1 MLYSEAFRR
10 MGVVGV
16 VRGSPWAA
24 INTDG
29 ILCVMG
35 HFDYFDRDKRG
46 WFYEHPSQPGLSSL
60 GSATKALSIIK
71 SYFEPGKP
79 VIVAV
84 ANFVTNGGPDGTGR
98 IIAAQFRE
106 ATGDAYEATLRAFDY
121 DSGFFRADCSRRFTL

>member
-10 MGVVGV
+10 MGVLGV

-35 HFDYFDRDKRG
+35 HFDYFDRDKSG

-71 SYFEPGKP
+71 SYFEPGRP
-79 VIVAV
+79 LIVAV
-84 ANFVTNGGPDGTGR
+84 ANFVTNGGPDCER
-98 IIAAQFRE
+98 QLQSA
-106 ATGDAYEATLRAFDY
+106 
-121 DSGFFRADCSRRFTL
+121 SFRAV